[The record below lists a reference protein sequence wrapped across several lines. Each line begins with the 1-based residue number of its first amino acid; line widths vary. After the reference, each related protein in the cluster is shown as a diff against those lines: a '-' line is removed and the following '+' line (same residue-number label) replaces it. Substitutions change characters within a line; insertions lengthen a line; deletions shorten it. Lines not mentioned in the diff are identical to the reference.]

1 MTVTLTAR
9 RDVAPFVLALVEA
22 AGIAL
27 DPWQRVLLEHH
38 APAPLSGL
46 DDPRVRRAEVAAAS
60 ALSTSLVRLRDE
72 LDHDVQNLHNHM
84 EALDADLAAYMWAHL
99 TLGLTETDVM
109 DGCAALL
116 EASALVDDYT
126 TTAQADMVRA
136 RIESLALA
144 ALQGWSDRLARP
156 AANR

>member
-1 MTVTLTAR
+1 MTVTLTTRLDA
-9 RDVAPFVLALVEA
+9 APFVLALVA
-22 AGIAL
+22 GAGIAL
-27 DPWQRVLLEHH
+27 DPWQRALVERE
-38 APAPLSGL
+38 PAPLSGL
-46 DDPRVRRAEVAAAS
+46 DDPRVRRAQIAAAS
-60 ALSTSLVRLRDE
+60 ALSTSLARLRDE
-72 LDHDVQNLHNHM
+72 LDHDVQNLYDHM

-144 ALQGWSDRLARP
+144 ALQGWSDRLART
-156 AANR
+156 AATR